1 MRFAPLLTIAV
12 ALTFASV
19 GMAEAQTASST
30 TPTAAPATA
39 APTATTTP
47 AAATPAAASTSAA
60 PAKPTAAAAK
70 PATSKPATAKV
81 SKPRT
86 KIVVTKRSPLDA
98 GTVVKPGSKS
108 YLDYALPAEYNYPT
122 YGAGQA
128 SIVPGRYPLPDRFYL
143 PGY

>member
-1 MRFAPLLTIAV
+1 MRFAPLLTIAA

-30 TPTAAPATA
+30 T
-39 APTATTTP
+39 TTT
-47 AAATPAAASTSAA
+47 STTTT
-60 PAKPTAAAAK
+60 KQ
-70 PATSKPATAKV
+70 TSAKV

-122 YGAGQA
+122 YGAGQ
-128 SIVPGRYPLPDRFYL
+128 STIVPGRYPLPDRFYL

>member
-1 MRFAPLLTIAV
+1 MRFAPLLTIAA

-19 GMAEAQTASST
+19 GMAEAQTASG
-30 TPTAAPATA
+30 
-39 APTATTTP
+39 TTT
-47 AAATPAAASTSAA
+47 TTTTTTTSA
-60 PAKPTAAAAK
+60 PAKPTTTK
-70 PATSKPATAKV
+70 PTTAKV

-86 KIVVTKRSPLDA
+86 KIVITKRSPLDA

>member
-1 MRFAPLLTIAV
+1 MRFAPLLTIAA

-30 TPTAAPATA
+30 T
-39 APTATTTP
+39 TTT
-47 AAATPAAASTSAA
+47 TT
-60 PAKPTAAAAK
+60 KQT
-70 PATSKPATAKV
+70 TTKV

-86 KIVVTKRSPLDA
+86 KIVITKRSPLDA

>member
-30 TPTAAPATA
+30 TT
-39 APTATTTP
+39 
-47 AAATPAAASTSAA
+47 
-60 PAKPTAAAAK
+60 
-70 PATSKPATAKV
+70 TAKQTTAKS
-81 SKPRT
+81 SKART
-86 KIVVTKRSPLDA
+86 KIVITKRSPLDA

-122 YGAGQA
+122 YGAGQ
-128 SIVPGRYPLPDRFYL
+128 SGIVPGRYPLPDRFYL

>member
-1 MRFAPLLTIAV
+1 MRFAPLLTIAA

-30 TPTAAPATA
+30 T
-39 APTATTTP
+39 TTT
-47 AAATPAAASTSAA
+47 TT
-60 PAKPTAAAAK
+60 
-70 PATSKPATAKV
+70 TSKPTTSKPTTAKV

-86 KIVVTKRSPLDA
+86 KIVITKRSPLDA

>member
-30 TPTAAPATA
+30 T
-39 APTATTTP
+39 TTTI
-47 AAATPAAASTSAA
+47 S
-60 PAKPTAAAAK
+60 KPT
-70 PATSKPATAKV
+70 TSKPTTAKV